1 MGGGGGSSD
10 GITLLSSSANSLKKL
25 NLSAFEIFI
34 SISVLASSRSSKRV
48 MLDGLQSILFAS
60 LAYKT
65 FTVEMTETT
74 AMKAGKTETD
84 EISFK
89 SEKLNSKFMT
99 TQNHF
104 PAATYTVSVDSSS
117 GSKDISFQS
126 DGKNPDGEEIKWEGT
141 VIEKD
146 IEGTVVISKKGKT
159 KKEYSFTGTL
169 KEKPEKK

>member
-1 MGGGGGSSD
+1 
-10 GITLLSSSANSLKKL
+10 
-25 NLSAFEIFI
+25 
-34 SISVLASSRSSKRV
+34 
-48 MLDGLQSILFAS
+48 
-60 LAYKT
+60 
-65 FTVEMTETT
+65 MTETT